1 MDSFGNRIEIQ
12 QGEDWNLDILVSA
25 SNREYIPFI
34 VSSERQNPYFVLTVA
49 STKYEKNMRY
59 VASWWNEPEGKIVG
73 DSLPTFY
80 QTTPVDIGVLSTA
93 PTSSFQP
100 DDIPE
105 EYQTDESAE
114 KRYLYQYMLES
125 EDVDEKVGHRP
136 YHYLYFEYPE
146 VTGRLS
152 PNFAGKLAS
161 YLSSII
167 KIRFGVEDK
176 QLHDHIVN
184 SNASNFSA
192 VVDVGIAPEDNLKA
206 YLEEDGT
213 LYVLTDNF
221 DDPIIFP
228 ENCSSL
234 FKRFGAVGA
243 FYNCTEIYITR
254 TYTRNVVRMNNMF
267 SNLSRLK
274 SVDLSGMSIESCFT
288 MEDMFSN
295 CTKLTSVYM
304 SDYLINQIHNKQT
317 LDNLTTRRFF
327 YNCPRYPN
335 PDGYLTGR
343 NGYWTEA
350 YNTNS
355 YSNNVSYTIISDC
368 TLATNAVVMAIANVP
383 ICHVDDY
390 ACYIRFNLDSDI
402 TEEWN
407 GQNYKYAITLVDG
420 PTLVD
425 TLQTIAMAN
434 NGGVLPDDYP
444 TSLKA
449 QYKYVKIKYPNQ
461 LSTDI
466 DVTSPIGKI
475 EHPEPILTPT
485 DLIVYNNLRKLI

>member
-34 VSSERQNPYFVLTVA
+34 VSSERRNPYFVLTVA

-100 DDIPE
+100 EDIPE

-125 EDVDEKVGHRP
+125 EEVDEKVGHRP

-146 VTGRLS
+146 VTGRLVERWRTRF
-152 PNFAGKLAS
+152 PAGS
-161 YLSSII
+161 LSNVS
-167 KIRFGVEDK
+167 KIFFGVDSRE
-176 QLHDHIVN
+176 LHDSIVN
-184 SNASNFSA
+184 SSPSSFSR
-192 VVDVGIAPEDNLKA
+192 VVDVGVTPEDNVKA
-206 YLEEDGT
+206 YLTAEGV
-213 LYVLTDNF
+213 LYILTSDFNT
-221 DDPIIFP
+221 PLVFP
-228 ENCSSL
+228 ENCYSMLDNS
-234 FKRFGAVGA
+234 RI
-243 FYNCTEIYITR
+243 TEV
-254 TYTRNVVRMNNMF
+254 NFNNT
-267 SNLSRLK
+267 
-274 SVDLSGMSIESCFT
+274 DLSKVTNMSAMFLLCANLKFANLAGVHIDNCENMDRLFTGCTSLQRIYVNDTFLAQVKEKLGNNTLSNKGMFYQCPQ
-288 MEDMFSN
+288 
-295 CTKLTSVYM
+295 Y
-304 SDYLINQIHNKQT
+304 
-317 LDNLTTRRFF
+317 DN
-327 YNCPRYPN
+327 PN
-335 PDGYLTGR
+335 GYLTGR
-343 NGYWTEA
+343 DGYWTSEK
-350 YNTNS
+350 NLQ
-355 YSNNVSYTIISDC
+355 YSTVSNLPYEEIYAC
-368 TLATNAVVMAIANVP
+368 TTYADDTSLEGNVP

-390 ACYIRFNLDSDI
+390 ECYIRFNLDSDI

-407 GQNYKYAITLVDG
+407 GQDYKYAITLVDG

-461 LSTDI
+461 LGTDI